1 MALIFENFQ
10 RIMGYDTERF
20 ENSEQI
26 DKDLICSICTDV
38 LQDPVYF
45 RQCEHSFC
53 RQCITRSLKIR
64 KECPLDRNSCKLR
77 DLKPIVRFM
86 KKSLNQLRFVLY
98 LWSRT
103 LQAFQTSL
111 YKWRL
116 LCNLFIWTYRRSRKK
131 MYLQKVR
138 NMWCNAYNW
147 GLLDG
152 TLWASPKRTSSKE
165 SRMC

>member
-1 MALIFENFQ
+1 
-10 RIMGYDTERF
+10 MGYDTERF

-45 RQCEHSFC
+45 RQCEHCFC
-53 RQCITRSLKIR
+53 RQCITQSLKIR

-86 KKSLNQLRFVLY
+86 KKSLNHLRFVVQ
-98 LWSRT
+98 T
-103 LQAFQTSL
+103 LNFIYYVRFRLMSFQTSL

-116 LCNLFIWTYRRSRKK
+116 LCYLFIWAYRKSREK

-165 SRMC
+165 SRMY